1 MPKPTSC
8 SILRVDQSSPR
19 ALVANLLL
27 IQNYLPSVNSQI
39 SSNCSLWSIAT
50 EVEFY
55 LAYPLLLLVWR
66 RCGPIQSML
75 IFGMISL
82 TALGLYFQGIQGMA
96 FSAFTFYILWWS
108 GAFLA
113 ELRTTN
119 CLPKAPPIT
128 ILVGITLLVTG
139 SIAQHQGDNLVM
151 AQRFLF
157 WRASSC

>member
-1 MPKPTSC
+1 
-8 SILRVDQSSPR
+8 
-19 ALVANLLL
+19 
-27 IQNYLPSVNSQI
+27 
-39 SSNCSLWSIAT
+39 
-50 EVEFY
+50 
-55 LAYPLLLLVWR
+55 
-66 RCGPIQSML
+66 ML
-75 IFGMISL
+75 FFGMISL

-128 ILVGITLLVTG
+128 TLVGITLLVTG
-139 SIAQHQGDNLVM
+139 SIAQHRGDNLVM

-157 WRASSC
+157 GGFFVLGVWCLLTNKFFKASEESL